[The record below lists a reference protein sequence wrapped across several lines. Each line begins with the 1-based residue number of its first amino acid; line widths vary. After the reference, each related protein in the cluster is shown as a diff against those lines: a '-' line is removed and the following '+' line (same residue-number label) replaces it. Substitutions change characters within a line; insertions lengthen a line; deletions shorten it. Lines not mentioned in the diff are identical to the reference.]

1 MSEKNNSSG
10 EKSLIKKAK
19 GIKNLVALTNAELD
33 ELIDALQNPAVLHR
47 ELTGRRAE
55 IEDKLHSAVEML
67 LEVKKSIHK

>member
-1 MSEKNNSSG
+1 MSGKNNDSG

-19 GIKNLVALTNAELD
+19 GIKNLIALTNVELD
-33 ELIDALQNPAVLHR
+33 ELIDALQDPSVLHR